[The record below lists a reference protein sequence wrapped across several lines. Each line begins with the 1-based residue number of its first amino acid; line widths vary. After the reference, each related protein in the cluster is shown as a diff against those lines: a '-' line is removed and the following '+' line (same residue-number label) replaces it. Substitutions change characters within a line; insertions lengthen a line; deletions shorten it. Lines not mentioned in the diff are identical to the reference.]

1 MKLINSFLQ
10 INIINRNETE
20 GYLVMNVLLPKRRIE
35 IEFFKSKLERS
46 QNYFLDRLDFS
57 VYCKQE
63 IKITKCKSRKI
74 LQKLL
79 NLIYAKVQDETIQ

>member
-35 IEFFKSKLERS
+35 IEFKK
-46 QNYFLDRLDFS
+46 
-57 VYCKQE
+57 K
-63 IKITKCKSRKI
+63 
-74 LQKLL
+74 
-79 NLIYAKVQDETIQ
+79 